1 MYMKKLLLPFLATV
15 LLNSGIDA
23 QERET
28 SVVCVTYDA
37 IHVSDTNN
45 RDKSFKEEMLLIV
58 GPHYSKYVN
67 NDNRAAIKKMRQ
79 APPSNTPMRVVAG
92 APMAVVNAYGITNT
106 ELFQDPAGKKLAIT
120 ATLGKHDYLL
130 EYDLPKI
137 NWKISQET
145 RKIDAYTCQ
154 RATGEYRG
162 RTYTAWFAPEL
173 SFSTGP
179 WKLSGLPGMILE
191 AEDDKK
197 EVQFLFKSI
206 SKDSTEHTGTERTR
220 VTKVSEAAFK
230 KAEEAY
236 FQDPVGTMQAQLS
249 TTAPIT
255 LAYRDNSGKFAT
267 GEEAARLIEENK
279 KKKETNFN
287 NPIERTRK

>member
-1 MYMKKLLLPFLATV
+1 MKKLVLSALAALLLI
-15 LLNSGIDA
+15 SGISA

-28 SVVCVTYDA
+28 SIVCVTYDFVH
-37 IHVSDTNN
+37 ISDTSN
-45 RDKSFKEEMLLIV
+45 RDQFFKEEMLLIV

-67 NDNRAAIKKMRQ
+67 NANRAAVKKAMQ
-79 APPSNTPMRVVAG
+79 APPSETVTRVVSG

-106 ELFQDPAGKKLAIT
+106 ELFQDPAHNKIGIT
-120 ATLGKHDYLL
+120 ASLGRNNYLM

-137 NWKISQET
+137 NWEISRDT
-145 RKIDAYTCQ
+145 RNIDAYTCQ
-154 RATGEYRG
+154 RATGQYAG

-191 AEDDKK
+191 AEDEKK
-197 EVQFLFKSI
+197 EVQFLFKAI
-206 SKDSTEHTGTERTR
+206 SKDSTEHTGTEKQRL
-220 VTKVSEAAFK
+220 TKVTDAAFT

-236 FQDPVGTMQAQLS
+236 RQDPVGTMQAQLS

-255 LAYRDNSGKFAT
+255 LAYRSNSGKFAT
-267 GEEAARLIEENK
+267 GEEAAKLIEENR
-279 KKKETNFN
+279 KKKETSFN
-287 NPIERTRK
+287 NPVELIRK